1 MRTLEVKAGNI
12 TIGGDNPIVVQTM
25 CNTHTADVDASVAQC
40 IGLAEAGEA
49 IAKGDLLTASAAGTV
64 QKAVSGNFI
73 FGVAMTAAQEAGEL
87 VQIQITKSGYQK

>member
-1 MRTLEVKAGNI
+1 LTLWIRARTLTLISGF
-12 TIGGDNPIVVQTM
+12 
-25 CNTHTADVDASVAQC
+25 S
-40 IGLAEAGEA
+40 
-49 IAKGDLLTASAAGTV
+49 SAAGTV